1 MKKCAIRCGVVGIFS
16 FFFYTNASA
25 QGGLLVT
32 PGRIVF
38 EGSKRIQEL
47 NLANN
52 GTDTATY
59 QVSFIDIRMN
69 ENGTFEQVTTPD
81 SGQFFAKNNLRI
93 FPRSITLAPN
103 EAQSVKLQLINS
115 NQLPPAEYRSHIY
128 FRAIPVEKPLGEQLP
143 VKDSSGISVRLK
155 PVFGITIPVIVRVGG
170 TTASMNISEVSLSM
184 GEDKKYQLNM
194 TFNRMGN
201 RSVYGDLK
209 VNHISS
215 TGKITLVGEI
225 NGIAVYTPT
234 ARRRLSIL
242 LNEKPGINYKSGKLQ
257 IIYAS
262 PADAKSSKIA
272 ETEYALF

>member
-1 MKKCAIRCGVVGIFS
+1 MKKCAIRCGVVGVFS
-16 FFFYTNASA
+16 FFFYANASA

-38 EGSKRIQEL
+38 DGSKRIQEL

-81 SGQFFAKNNLRI
+81 SGQFFAKSNLRV
-93 FPRSITLAPN
+93 FPRSVTLAPN
-103 EAQSVKLQLINS
+103 EAQSIKLQLINS
-115 NQLPPAEYRSHIY
+115 SQLPPAEYRSHVY
-128 FRAIPVEKPLGEQLP
+128 FRATPVERPLGEQP
-143 VKDSSGISVRLK
+143 TVKDSTGISVRLK
-155 PVFGITIPVIVRVGG
+155 PVFGITIPVIIRVGE
-170 TTASMNISEVSLSM
+170 TTASMSISDVSLAI
-184 GEDKKYQLNM
+184 GQDKKHQLNM

-209 VNHISS
+209 VNHISP
-215 TGKITLVGEI
+215 TGKITPVGEI

-234 ARRRLSIL
+234 ARRRFSIL

-262 PADAKSSKIA
+262 PADAKSSKMA
-272 ETEYALF
+272 ETEFALF